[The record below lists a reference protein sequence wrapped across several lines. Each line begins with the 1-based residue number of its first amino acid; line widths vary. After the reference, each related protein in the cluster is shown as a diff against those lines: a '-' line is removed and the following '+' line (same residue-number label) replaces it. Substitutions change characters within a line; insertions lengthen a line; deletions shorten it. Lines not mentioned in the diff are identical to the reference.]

1 MVLAKVRILHLI
13 KSLGRGGAE
22 MLLPETLKLH
32 NQSAFEFHYAYFLPW
47 KNQMVESL
55 GVNGGRVICFNA
67 SNNVALMMKVR
78 EVVRYVREH
87 DIQLIHAHLPWAG
100 ILARLVGKICG
111 IPVLYTEHNKQER
124 YHFGTRMMNL
134 ITMDYLTMVIA
145 VSKDV
150 AESVQKH
157 KPHLR
162 IPIRTILNGVSTG
175 HFKKQNFVENEVR
188 KKFNIPPDAPVI
200 GTVAVFRFQKRLD
213 LWMKLAGKIL
223 QQVEGAHFIVVGDGP
238 LKNEL
243 LKKRDALGLTNRI
256 HMPGL
261 ETEVRPYL
269 AAFDVYMMSSVFEGL
284 PVALLEAMA
293 MECPIVST
301 EAGGIKEVV
310 LHGQEG
316 FLCGVDEPEKL
327 VGYACTLLQDADLR
341 SKMGKKARVRVME
354 AFSMEKMVGELEGV
368 YREVLGASE

>member
-1 MVLAKVRILHLI
+1 MPAMVQILHLI

-22 MLLPETLKLH
+22 MLLPETLKIHRKESFL
-32 NQSAFEFHYAYFLPW
+32 FHYSYFLSS

-55 GVNGGRVICFNA
+55 RINGGIVTCFNA
-67 SNNVALMMKVR
+67 SNNFHIMLRAYA
-78 EVVRYVREH
+78 VVQYVREH

-124 YHFGTRMMNL
+124 YHFGTRTMNL
-134 ITMDYLTMVIA
+134 FTMDYLTMVIA
-145 VSKDV
+145 VSRDV
-150 AESVQKH
+150 SESVHKH
-157 KPHLR
+157 KPRLK
-162 IPIRTILNGVSTG
+162 IPVRTILNGVNTG
-175 HFKKQNFVENEVR
+175 HFQRQNFVGNEVR
-188 KKFNIPPDAPVI
+188 KKFNIPLEATII

-213 LWMKLAGKIL
+213 LWMELAGKIL
-223 QQVEGAHFIVVGDGP
+223 QQVDGAHFIVVGDGP
-238 LKNEL
+238 LKNDL
-243 LKKRDALGLTNRI
+243 LKKRDALGLTGRI

-293 MECPIVST
+293 MECPVVST
-301 EAGGIKEVV
+301 EAGGIKEVIR
-310 LHGQEG
+310 HGQEG

-327 VGYACTLLQDADLR
+327 VEYACTLLQDANLR
-341 SKMGKKARVRVME
+341 SKMGKVARVRVME
-354 AFSMEKMVGELEGV
+354 SFSMEKMVGELEEV
-368 YREVLGASE
+368 YREVLAGARE